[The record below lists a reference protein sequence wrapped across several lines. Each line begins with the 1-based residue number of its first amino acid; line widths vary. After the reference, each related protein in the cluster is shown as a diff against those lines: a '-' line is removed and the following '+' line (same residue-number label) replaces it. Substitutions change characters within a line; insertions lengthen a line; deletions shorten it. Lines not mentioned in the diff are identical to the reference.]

1 MTFFLWLF
9 WIFVLLFQ
17 LQWARA
23 VLLLQCVGVHC
34 SGFFCCRSRAL
45 GLAGFCIC
53 APSLWSAD
61 SVAVAHRRC
70 WSSACGILLGKV
82 LNPCLLCWQMN
93 SLSLSHQGS
102 PWVLDFIKCFFCV
115 FWDDHVV
122 VFQLGWITLMYEFL
136 FSLTFLGQ
144 MSLGHDILLIY
155 CWVRFPKILRIF
167 VSILVKVIIL
177 SSFCNY
183 PFFCVCY
190 QVMLVLRSG
199 LQTIPF

>member
-136 FSLTFLGQ
+136 FSLKNSCHLWISMFLSTSYLYYAEWNKPEKNKYWIV
-144 MSLGHDILLIY
+144 SLNMWKFLKSQIH
-155 CWVRFPKILRIF
+155 RNNT
-167 VSILVKVIIL
+167 KV
-177 SSFCNY
+177 
-183 PFFCVCY
+183 VA
-190 QVMLVLRSG
+190 MG
-199 LQTIPF
+199 